1 MPGGLYV
8 LVAAMGS
15 SILVRNRNIFLRA
28 TFPLA
33 VGVAAGWYILPVTM
47 GNVSELVWRYEK
59 KFPVVAD
66 THLRVK
72 ERVTRFIETGVAH
85 SQMGVGMLEDKIG
98 AVREKTEDWVKK
110 GK

>member
-15 SILVRNRNIFLRA
+15 SILVRNRNILLRA

-33 VGVAAGWYILPVTM
+33 VGVAAGWYVIPVTM
-47 GNVSELVWRYEK
+47 GNIGELAWKYEK

-66 THLRVK
+66 THLRIN
-72 ERVTRFIETGVAH
+72 ERVSRFIETGVAH
-85 SQMGVGMLEDKIG
+85 SKMGVGMLEDKIG
-98 AVREKTEDWVKK
+98 EVRGKTEDWVKK